1 MKILVL
7 TQPLHTNY
15 GGLLQAYAL
24 QQVLKSMG
32 HAVVTDR
39 IGVVKNLSLWSR
51 VLRFAYH
58 AIRFYILKDY
68 RYYPYRYLFSSF
80 NKEKKAQKII
90 SINMRRFVDIY
101 IDTIDFFA
109 GDVKLLCDKM
119 KHFDAIVVGSDQVWR
134 ASMSDIPTY
143 FLSFTKAVNVKRIAY
158 AASFG
163 TDDLNEY
170 SKMDMKIASESI
182 KLFDAISVREESGVH
197 LCRDYFKMD
206 AIHVLDPTMLL
217 SKDDYLKLIEG
228 EDSSCSTDILLTYV
242 LDRVP
247 AKNEIIKK
255 IGESL
260 HLTPYENGAT
270 TPFSNIIENNIS
282 ECVCPSVSKWLAGF
296 RDAQFVVTDSFHGTV
311 FSIIFNKPFV
321 AILNSERG
329 ASRFISLLST
339 FHLEN
344 RLISI
349 GGEVSEEHLKPIDY
363 TSVNKI
369 LDGWKRQ
376 SINYIE
382 SNLKEAHQQR

>member
-170 SKMDMKIASESI
+170 SKMDMKIAFESI
-182 KLFDAISVREESGVH
+182 KLFDAISVREKSGVH

-206 AIHVLDPTMLL
+206 AVHVLDPTMLL
-217 SKDDYLKLIEG
+217 SKDDYLKLIES
-228 EDSSCSTDILLTYV
+228 EDSSCSTDMLLTYV
-242 LDRVP
+242 LDRTLE
-247 AKNEIIKK
+247 KNEIIKR
-255 IGESL
+255 IGDVL
-260 HLTPYENGAT
+260 HLIPSENG
-270 TPFSNIIENNIS
+270 PVKYFSNIIENNAS
-282 ECVCPSVSKWLAGF
+282 ECIYPSVSKWLAGF
-296 RDAQFVVTDSFHGTV
+296 RDAQFVVTDSFHGMV

-329 ASRFISLLST
+329 ASRFISLLSI

-344 RLISI
+344 RLISTSK
-349 GGEVSEEHLKPIDY
+349 ELLEEHFMPIDY
-363 TSVNKI
+363 TLINEI
-369 LDGWKRQ
+369 LIDWKKQ
-376 SINYIE
+376 SIDYIKRY
-382 SNLKEAHQQR
+382 L

>member
-134 ASMSDIPTY
+134 ASMSDVPTY

-170 SKMDMKIASESI
+170 SKMDMKIAFESI
-182 KLFDAISVREESGVH
+182 KLFDAISVREKSGVH

-206 AIHVLDPTMLL
+206 AVHVLDPTMLL
-217 SKDDYLKLIEG
+217 SKDDYLKLIES
-228 EDSSCSTDILLTYV
+228 EDSSCSTDMLLTYV
-242 LDRVP
+242 LDRTLE
-247 AKNEIIKK
+247 KNEIIKR
-255 IGESL
+255 IGDVL
-260 HLTPYENGAT
+260 HLIPSENG
-270 TPFSNIIENNIS
+270 PVKYFSNIIENNAS
-282 ECVCPSVSKWLAGF
+282 ECIYPSVSKWLAGF
-296 RDAQFVVTDSFHGTV
+296 RDAQFVVTDSFHGMV

-329 ASRFISLLST
+329 ASRFISLLSI

-344 RLISI
+344 RLISTSK
-349 GGEVSEEHLKPIDY
+349 ELLEEHFMPIDY
-363 TSVNKI
+363 TLINEI
-369 LDGWKRQ
+369 LIDWKKQ
-376 SINYIE
+376 SIDYIKRY
-382 SNLKEAHQQR
+382 L